1 MDRCYGLSGVAKDME
16 NRSIK
21 KIAIVGPESTG
32 KSTMAARL
40 AEHYRTVWVPEYAR
54 GYCEKLTAP
63 CSWQDEIN
71 MFHGQLELEAE
82 LLPFADRILIC
93 DTTFIT
99 VKIWSD
105 HVFGKAPA
113 EVLEALPKHV
123 YDFYLLMDIDLP
135 WEEDPLRDFP
145 DLREHFMAVWHRELR
160 ELGADYRVV
169 SGSGDDRFGNATA
182 AIDDFLAARGGR
194 E

>member
-1 MDRCYGLSGVAKDME
+1 ME

-32 KSTMAARL
+32 KSTIAARL

-71 MFHGQLELEAE
+71 MFYGQLELEAE
-82 LLPFADRILIC
+82 LLPLADRILIC

-113 EVLEALPKHV
+113 EVLEALPEHV

-160 ELGADYRVV
+160 NLGADYRVV
-169 SGSGDDRFGNATA
+169 SGSGDDRFRNAIA
-182 AIDDFLAARGGR
+182 AIDAFLAGGAGP